1 MRILIN
7 ASVCGHIV
15 NGCLVYC
22 REMLK
27 ELIPLLRKRGH
38 DVVLLIPR
46 GSILDEFDV
55 KKKYLPAICGTPK
68 KRSPINP
75 ICRLL
80 YNFFVLPFLVRRN
93 DIVYAL
99 TPHCS
104 FFGWGHQILTVLDL
118 IPLEFPKQ
126 HKLQYYYTRLL
137 LPLVLRHS
145 KRVICI
151 SNTTKQALREK
162 FKVETDNATV
172 VYCGCS
178 SEFRRIPD
186 ARDIILTR
194 YGVADYILACG
205 VGFPHKNIKF
215 LIEAYAKL
223 PKEYQK
229 KHPLVVV
236 GINTDPYAQ
245 SLMALA
251 SSLPCSEDIHFVG
264 MVPQSDMPR
273 MYAAARLFV
282 YPTICEGFGMPP
294 IESVRCGTPCLVSD
308 LPILK
313 ETLAMPDERY
323 FDPCNHDDLAG
334 KIVAEL
340 THEKIVDEDLVRRA
354 DSYSWQQAAVMAMK
368 VLEGVQ

>member
-7 ASVCGHIV
+7 ASVCGHVV

-27 ELIPLLRKRGH
+27 ELVPLLKRNGH

-46 GSILDEFDV
+46 GSILDEIDV

-93 DIVYAL
+93 DIVYAM

-104 FFGWGHQILTVLDL
+104 FFGWGRQILTVLDL
-118 IPLEFPKQ
+118 IPLDFPEQ
-126 HKLQYYYTRLL
+126 HRLQYYYARFF

-145 KRVICI
+145 KKVICI
-151 SNTTKQALREK
+151 SNTTKQAMAEK
-162 FKVETDNATV
+162 LKADTSNATV

-178 SEFRRIPD
+178 SEFCRLPD
-186 ARDIILTR
+186 ASSVIAAK
-194 YGVADYILACG
+194 YGVSEYILACG
-205 VGFPHKNIKF
+205 MGFPHKNIRF
-215 LIEAYAKL
+215 LIESYAKL
-223 PKEYQK
+223 PEELQK

-251 SSLPCSEDIHFVG
+251 ASLPCSESIHFVG

-294 IESVRCGTPCLVSD
+294 IESIRCGTPCIVSN

-313 ETLAMPDERY
+313 ETLSMADELY
-323 FDPCNHDDLAG
+323 FDPFDHNDLAG
-334 KIVAEL
+334 KIAAEL
-340 THEKIVDEDLVRRA
+340 VREKTVAEDLVRRA
-354 DSYSWQQAAVMAMK
+354 DSYSWQRAAVMALK
-368 VLEGVQ
+368 VLEEVQ